1 MYDLSGLYDGEAL
14 AYTALFIN
22 SLLRSISVNRD
33 LVVRETI
40 YCLSM
45 LIGLY

>member
-14 AYTALFIN
+14 AYTVLFIDFF
-22 SLLRSISVNRD
+22 LRFISVNRD
-33 LVVRETI
+33 LVARETI
-40 YCLSM
+40 YYFFI